1 MCADS
6 AVAVEDFAESVHTE
20 VRLRIDGYTQF
31 VRLLSF
37 SLRTCA
43 RRWRGRTW
51 SCTACGRRW
60 RRGSGRAPTTSS
72 TSTCCANRS
81 TPRSSRRRCYRA
93 TYVTRQPR
101 SGVVSE
107 VCSHKKRTANVHRTG
122 GWRSSRHLV
131 LQRNI
136 FVYMFFLIRPALN
149 TRHVYVYTFTKSIK
163 QLYKIH
169 TGLKKCI
176 DNDQMFSCHTSCFH
190 GVGGG

>member
-1 MCADS
+1 MAAAGLRPPAAHPRAARTDRRQGAADGD
-6 AVAVEDFAESVHTE
+6 AT
-20 VRLRIDGYTQF
+20 
-31 VRLLSF
+31 
-37 SLRTCA
+37 
-43 RRWRGRTW
+43 
-51 SCTACGRRW
+51 GRRM
-60 RRGSGRAPTTSS
+60 SRASHVQ
-72 TSTCCANRS
+72 AL
-81 TPRSSRRRCYRA
+81 SRKFA
-93 TYVTRQPR
+93 VI
-101 SGVVSE
+101 
-107 VCSHKKRTANVHRTG
+107 KKRTANVHRTG

-136 FVYMFFLIRPALN
+136 FVYMFFKIRPALN